1 MSQLPAA
8 FQNKSVASAFKP
20 YTEGDKRESL
30 SDGIGSSY
38 GTLHYKGKTW
48 SLNYRGGNKIIT
60 RPDDGT
66 AASYVDVII
75 LRQARVK
82 SKSYYEAWDPNAS
95 EGKRPICASLDGQR
109 PDLDVQKPQATV
121 CALCPRNEWKKNAE
135 GRNGKDCADYKR
147 LAVLL
152 MPNVTKQLLGHPLT
166 EPVFLRVPPASL
178 TDLGAFGDMMD
189 ARGFPYFAFV
199 TRISFDPNLPHP
211 KMVFTEHQPLTD
223 AEAPAILRLRE
234 EVLAKR
240 ITGEEAAGGQ
250 RPLLLNPQPA
260 ATAAPATATTI
271 ASVAQ
276 PATPA
281 PQPTTPAPT
290 PVTATVVEAG
300 PNPSVLE
307 GLAAMAGAQTQ
318 AQASTT
324 TSPSEGLGLVEAMA
338 EAAANPPDNVHREP
352 EPRPVA
358 MQTVADV
365 GVTQADS
372 ALEDRLAA
380 LLPELA

>member
-1 MSQLPAA
+1 
-8 FQNKSVASAFKP
+8 
-20 YTEGDKRESL
+20 
-30 SDGIGSSY
+30 
-38 GTLHYKGKTW
+38 
-48 SLNYRGGNKIIT
+48 
-60 RPDDGT
+60 
-66 AASYVDVII
+66 
-75 LRQARVK
+75 
-82 SKSYYEAWDPNAS
+82 
-95 EGKRPICASLDGQR
+95 
-109 PDLDVQKPQATV
+109 
-121 CALCPRNEWKKNAE
+121 
-135 GRNGKDCADYKR
+135 
-147 LAVLL
+147 
-152 MPNVTKQLLGHPLT
+152 
-166 EPVFLRVPPASL
+166 
-178 TDLGAFGDMMD
+178 
-189 ARGFPYFAFV
+189 
-199 TRISFDPNLPHP
+199 
-211 KMVFTEHQPLTD
+211 
-223 AEAPAILRLRE
+223 

-338 EAAANPPDNVHREP
+338 EAAANPPD
-352 EPRPVA
+352 
-358 MQTVADV
+358 
-365 GVTQADS
+365 
-372 ALEDRLAA
+372 
-380 LLPELA
+380 